1 MGEHLP
7 DKTINR
13 APTGGTPSPIKLST
27 ERMLSI
33 VDQGPFEM
41 IDMCNTLGIEP
52 VITTTDTSS
61 AEDFAGL
68 VEYCYGNEST
78 TMGAKRHSDG
88 HPEPYRVRYFE
99 LGNEEYNTHY
109 VEQVAAMEAKAQSLG
124 IAKTLYYMFPSNDF
138 LNDDDL
144 AKAAALSPRI
154 DSQLLADL
162 HVVLFMPAASDP
174 LSPPSP
180 SLTHPPCQP
189 PALPVAHLRLLLLLF

>member
-1 MGEHLP
+1 
-7 DKTINR
+7 
-13 APTGGTPSPIKLST
+13 
-27 ERMLSI
+27 MLSI

-174 LSPPSP
+174 LSPPF
-180 SLTHPPCQP
+180 SLTHSPPLPAARTSGRP
-189 PALPVAHLRLLLLLF
+189 PAAAATVVLNITWHLVAFAGGGWRCRDGGEALRER